1 MKQTT
6 KTRLIALLLVIG
18 LAAILK
24 FYFKTPNIAILFLIV
39 LGTISGLANILVRG
53 YVNPPSW
60 LYRIRSTV
68 MGVFYGIFIGVLLF
82 GKDTI
87 EKSTFNIHDL
97 LEYIVIGSV
106 IGVVFKNFEMFSQS
120 QKLKRRK
127 GLFLTE
133 RPLVKD
139 SALLIKQ
146 NGEKI
151 KGKLVLTNDHL
162 VFLGNGKEEKILE
175 RKVGEIQTNISKRK
189 LLGAPDGFRL
199 EDDNILLKVSFP
211 YYWLKS
217 IKKRKNK
224 TAA

>member
-1 MKQTT
+1 MNQRT
-6 KTRLIALLLVIG
+6 KNRLIGLFLVIG
-18 LAAILK
+18 LSAILK

-39 LGTISGLANILVRG
+39 LGTISGLANVLVRG

-60 LYRIRSTV
+60 LYRIRSTF

-106 IGVVFKNFEMFSQS
+106 IGVVFKNFEMFRQS

-133 RPLVKD
+133 RQLVKD
-139 SALLIKQ
+139 SALLINQ

-151 KGKLVLTNDHL
+151 KGKLVLTNEQL
-162 VFLGNGKEEKILE
+162 IFLGNETQGKILE
-175 RKVGEIQTNISKRK
+175 RDVHEIHPNITKTK
-189 LLGAPDGFRL
+189 FLGIPDGFSI
-199 EDDNILLKVSFP
+199 ENDEILLKVSFP

-217 IKKRKNK
+217 INKR
-224 TAA
+224 